1 MKLKAYIA
9 IFSYTYK
16 LYCKQ
21 YPFLLG
27 SNIAEK
33 IMPEKALKVVIAK
46 TEQYTLRII

>member
-33 IMPEKALKVVIAK
+33 MPEKALKVVIAK
-46 TEQYTLRII
+46 TEQYTLWII